1 MTAMT
6 RVAAQSE
13 INPYAPPQHDSAAS
27 WPLLPPEHWPAV
39 QLSVLSVAGNGL
51 IRKLR
56 VAGTIDAEIHYDGW
70 TPPSETVLVNGVV
83 RGRGNPWDFSLVSP
97 TIEFTLDAD
106 GYRLP
111 ARIDARAGLS
121 ILTLFR
127 LSRFRLTIAGQVV
140 HEE

>member
-1 MTAMT
+1 MGRTVTTAD
-6 RVAAQSE
+6 V
-13 INPYAPPQHDSAAS
+13 NPYAPPQHDSAAN
-27 WPLLPPEHWPAV
+27 WPLLSPEHWSAV
-39 QLSVLSVAGNGL
+39 KFSVLSVTGSGL
-51 IRKLR
+51 VRKLR
-56 VAGTIDAEIHYDGW
+56 IAGTIDAEIHYDGW
-70 TPPSETVLVNGVV
+70 TPPSETVFANGVV

-97 TIEFTLDAD
+97 TIEFTLDGD

-121 ILTLFR
+121 IVTLFR

>member
-1 MTAMT
+1 MEAMT
-6 RVAAQSE
+6 RLASQPE
-13 INPYAPPQHDSAAS
+13 INPYAPPQYDSAAE

-39 QLSVLSVAGNGL
+39 KLSVLSVTRSGL
-51 IRKLR
+51 VRKLR
-56 VAGTIDAEIHYDGW
+56 LIGTIDAEIHYDGW

-83 RGRGNPWDFSLVSP
+83 RGRGNPWDMSLVSP
-97 TIEFTLDAD
+97 TIEFTIDGD

-111 ARIDARAGLS
+111 ARIDAKAGLS
-121 ILTLFR
+121 VFTLFR